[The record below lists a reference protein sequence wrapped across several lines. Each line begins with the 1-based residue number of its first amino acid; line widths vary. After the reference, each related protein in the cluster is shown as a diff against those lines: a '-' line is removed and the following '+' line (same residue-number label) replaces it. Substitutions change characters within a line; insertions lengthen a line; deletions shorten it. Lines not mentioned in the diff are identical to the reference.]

1 MHALDHL
8 PREVLGVLPG
18 SGDRVHG
25 RDSALQGN
33 VVLVSPEC
41 ILTPAVIIGEQI
53 ADCVALTEWVAANA
67 GPSWSSDSDDRL
79 QEDRVLILEEGHQ
92 IMQPSRRT
100 TEIRGASGSR

>member
-33 VVLVSPEC
+33 VILVSPEC

-67 GPSWSSDSDDRL
+67 GPSWSSDSDDRC
-79 QEDRVLILEEGHQ
+79 QEDRGVLLEEGHQ
-92 IMQPSRRT
+92 IKHPSRRT
-100 TEIRGASGSR
+100 TTVGGGIG